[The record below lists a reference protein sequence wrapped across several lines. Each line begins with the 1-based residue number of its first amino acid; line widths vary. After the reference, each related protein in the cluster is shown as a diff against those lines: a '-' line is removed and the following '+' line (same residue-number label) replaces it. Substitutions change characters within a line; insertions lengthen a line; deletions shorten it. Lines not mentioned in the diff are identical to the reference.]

1 MQIKR
6 RIKKLYDKICTKY
19 SDFLTL
25 SVLLGKFIPLL
36 LLIILY

>member
-6 RIKKLYDKICTKY
+6 RIKKFYDKICMKC